1 MALTLPSR
9 TEEALFPQLDERTWQ
24 APPLRHRT
32 SVIAALMISV
42 GIRRT
47 MLGGLGLMA
56 GATLASLW
64 MRVPW
69 QYVLIWGVEAGL
81 PHNPFLPLPR
91 FAVLCRLLYRK
102 CRMTMRLP
110 LGLV

>member
-1 MALTLPSR
+1 M
-9 TEEALFPQLDERTWQ
+9 
-24 APPLRHRT
+24 
-32 SVIAALMISV
+32 IAALMISV